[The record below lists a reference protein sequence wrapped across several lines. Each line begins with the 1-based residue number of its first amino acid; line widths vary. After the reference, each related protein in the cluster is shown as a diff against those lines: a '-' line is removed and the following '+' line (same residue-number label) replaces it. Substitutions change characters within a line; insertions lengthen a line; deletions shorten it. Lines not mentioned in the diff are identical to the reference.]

1 MNMDSNNTKP
11 LRIMF
16 HHWPPYQTAV
26 YQDGK
31 LSMGGA
37 GGNALRAVASSL
49 NFTYTFRRA
58 RDYGVR
64 LSNGSWTGM
73 VGAVQRREAD
83 AAMSVM
89 ALTYERHAVVRFG
102 PCIDTI
108 DFSMLSSSSPDRFD
122 AFGYI
127 RAFDVELQR

>member
-1 MNMDSNNTKP
+1 
-11 LRIMF
+11 MF
-16 HHWPPYQTAV
+16 HHWPPYQTAS
-26 YQDGK
+26 YRDGK
-31 LSMGGA
+31 LFMAGA
-37 GGNALRAVASSL
+37 GGNALNAVASSL
-49 NFTYTFRRA
+49 NFTYTVTRA
-58 RDYGVR
+58 FDYGVR
-64 LSNGSWTGM
+64 LPNGSWTGM
-73 VGAVQRREAD
+73 VGALHKREAD

-127 RAFDVELQR
+127 RAFDAEVRRGALRKHRKNC